1 MDLKGSSFPQ
11 WMRWEELELLP
22 IALKEVVLRKHE
34 AELGAFFF
42 FFFLGGGGLDCFR
55 LQHIDMSCRALAL
68 SEKFFKSFKPLL
80 AEITKHLAIFPELE
94 GST

>member
-42 FFFLGGGGLDCFR
+42 LFFGGVGGGGVWIVSDFS
-55 LQHIDMSCRALAL
+55 I
-68 SEKFFKSFKPLL
+68 
-80 AEITKHLAIFPELE
+80 
-94 GST
+94 

>member
-42 FFFLGGGGLDCFR
+42 SFFWGGGVWIVSDFS
-55 LQHIDMSCRALAL
+55 I
-68 SEKFFKSFKPLL
+68 
-80 AEITKHLAIFPELE
+80 
-94 GST
+94 

>member
-11 WMRWEELELLP
+11 WVRWEELELLP

-42 FFFLGGGGLDCFR
+42 FLFLGGVGGGWFGLFQTSAYR
-55 LQHIDMSCRALAL
+55 YVL
-68 SEKFFKSFKPLL
+68 
-80 AEITKHLAIFPELE
+80 
-94 GST
+94 